1 SVYVSGNYAY
11 VADGWAGLRIIDVSN
26 PSLPSEAGYYLLPG
40 DAYGVY
46 VSGNYA
52 YVTDVDA
59 GLQIYEFY
67 GVGIKEKDFSKEGF
81 RLLSNIVKNEIKI
94 ELSPLIKDKIIQ
106 FELYNVLGEKVRT
119 YMVNKLN
126 SKISLSVD
134 GICPGIY
141 FLKYNKE
148 EKILK
153 VIVNR

>member
-1 SVYVSGNYAY
+1 YVSGNYAY
-11 VADGWAGLRIIDVSN
+11 VADFGAGLRIIDVSN
-26 PSLPSEAGYYLLPG
+26 PSLPSEAGYYLLPEY
-40 DAYGVY
+40 AYGVY

-52 YVTDVDA
+52 YVTGVDA

-94 ELSPLIKDKIIQ
+94 ELSPLIKDKISQ

-148 EKILK
+148 NKPFK
-153 VIVNR
+153 VIITR

>member
-1 SVYVSGNYAY
+1 M
-11 VADGWAGLRIIDVSN
+11 
-26 PSLPSEAGYYLLPG
+26 
-40 DAYGVY
+40 
-46 VSGNYA
+46 
-52 YVTDVDA
+52 
-59 GLQIYEFY
+59 
-67 GVGIKEKDFSKEGF
+67 
-81 RLLSNIVKNEIKI
+81 
-94 ELSPLIKDKIIQ
+94 IKDKISQ